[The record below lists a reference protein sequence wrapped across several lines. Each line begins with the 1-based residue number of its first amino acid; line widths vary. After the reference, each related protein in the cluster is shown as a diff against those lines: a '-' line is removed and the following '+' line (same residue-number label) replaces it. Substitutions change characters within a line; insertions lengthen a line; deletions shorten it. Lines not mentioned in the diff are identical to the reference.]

1 MIKISIDE
9 QQQKIDYSEYE
20 KLLQK
25 ITSVQL
31 EEIKSLQPSE
41 QLQFNESWKNVSE
54 SYYKKIEDLLQGLDE
69 EV

>member
-31 EEIKSLQPSE
+31 EEIKTLQPSE
-41 QLQFNESWKNVSE
+41 QLQFYESWKNVSE